1 MKLNS
6 KCFLLSALM
15 VLGFVAGT
23 SAAIKPVAFRCYQ
36 DIPEYDPDDPDGY
49 VQFGPYV
56 CKIGQFD
63 NVDEAVAH
71 NYNDSNVYDSW
82 SALVAQLN
90 SRLVTSAQNCEMDL
104 MFCTGIYFDF
114 ETSIDLGGF
123 EVSGGDTVCVNAF
136 DPVLIPSDVLSTYV
150 LEING
155 RGKTIKG
162 YCDIGQGDKSFFKG
176 VQSYGTP
183 NEVIVALQNTSFSD
197 LHFDSAYVK
206 TTGYESRA
214 AVFADTANGV
224 YFDNVSVT
232 NSTVSS
238 SNVAGGIVAC
248 YGSESSDVYSVH
260 VDATLRGQIVGGV
273 FGRAE
278 FTNIEGNSSVY
289 GISVDVQALAA
300 EEDSS
305 VTAGGFAGVISRVQN
320 PKFTFGG
327 DTVSLVL
334 PNGAANV
341 IAGGLVG
348 KFFYGAGQSS
358 ELQNL
363 KNKIDIF
370 VNSTGYTTYAG
381 GLAGMGSFG
390 NVFVTDSLNDIQA
403 VIATKGTPDPAM
415 VEKQDITSEVYAGGE
430 FGMLEE
436 VAGLRVAHDT
446 IDARLVAAGA
456 GAQLLGGIAGAVMAS
471 QGYPVSFA
479 QNDVKVSIASSGEGK
494 INVAMGGLLGM
505 ATVLNQ
511 QGSDVDFVCD
521 TNTVTASMQTAS
533 AGGVY
538 AGGLAGFV
546 MDESGVGMGGFYSDM
561 SIIKATEGNNLITVS
576 SSTMEDLF
584 MGGLVGRMDIP
595 HYLIKTRRTMVDGDI
610 VASAT
615 TIADAGAVGGLFGE
629 ITSYKVFI
637 FDNLSKGDILANAE
651 NIGFA
656 VGKVLSEQSDAE
668 GVMLTS
674 NVHVGTKDVKAKQVI
689 GAMVLGGDAVTSWDE
704 GAGSLVDYHY
714 SVMLNYRN
722 AIVSEATP
730 LASTGALDIDGS
742 GYINAKVSYQTPNG
756 SGYRDAKL
764 LNGVL
769 DESAMNSRLFT
780 YVLSQKENRA
790 YSGATNIDSAFTCW
804 ENDSDGTLHVCGE
817 DDSRTAYKVQV
828 DISSIFPKLREGER
842 DSLADILVVA
852 PEMEE
857 EEPTGDTTYGLV
869 GYTENNR
876 RLSESFVKRAKSLS
890 VDYGTVSRY
899 GTAYNLETLTVWGD
913 QSLFAY
919 ENFDIEIV
927 YEIAEPNVEPIN
939 LVSLEEGLSDPIYLW
954 PKVTKVRRYGASG
967 TVPPVF
973 TMSGNAKQEYY
984 LQYAFAECPEVDPEG
999 EPEDEPVCEERSYSA
1014 DEFGPITFDKV
1025 VYRLVRDGAW
1035 PYQKKIHLV
1044 YEASTDGQKTPEMT
1058 VGGDG
1063 NNSVLL
1069 VGYGYKDTSMVLYD
1083 SSYVG
1088 GSGLAVLPIASR
1100 YSVKPSVGFT
1110 LEKWKVDFWVISNGE
1125 SGFNIENCYAENAV
1139 SETCTS
1145 AVSHDA
1151 VGNYLGRTDDIYN
1164 AILAHADGD
1173 TNMKWSAELDSDG
1186 VLVMDSMISAFSG
1199 FTGSDYS
1206 FTYHMHVAPVM
1217 TAIPYTIT
1225 FNVNVADSVPV
1236 FIGGYTDTLVVYSM
1250 EDYDKRM
1257 LPQLYTA
1264 KACFAGWGEKA
1275 TEPLY
1280 GAIDLDENILNA
1292 VTPKDGSFSLYARW
1306 MTGDETG
1313 ADKPVAEGQ
1322 GDECSNMPMMKVPLE
1337 YGGEGGSEQGSVYL
1351 WQKLVNAD
1359 GDTLRF
1365 RHDFENDSLDIP
1377 NDSYNLRFHVGAE
1390 PKPGYALAEMLLL
1403 VDELE
1408 TEVTD
1413 TIPVDVLHGEDLIV
1427 MDPMNAVYRLY
1438 ARFDKYVPVAFD
1450 LITGRDDVFYDDRF
1464 EKGDSLKVIR
1474 GSGEVELPA
1483 WIYTADSCVLGWS
1496 IESGAEKLDY
1506 HDRAL
1511 SDSLYESVQET
1522 QKLYAVWGDAAQCA
1536 DIGYAQVSAVA
1547 EHGSMELTEETDS
1560 GTRVH
1565 KFSADGHLIFPLDFV
1580 GTLRVHVEP
1589 EDGYKLERIVLFQN
1603 EDSTE
1608 VENGE
1613 FVDIYSSGAKL
1624 VAYFVKESKEP
1635 VEVSSPVL
1643 EWSGN
1648 AVRFS
1653 YNDTNFVKAFEPWVY
1668 VMLENI
1674 DGDKVADTLFCKE
1687 NACDFVWEKFPLSSG
1702 YYLFTAT
1709 ARVLD
1714 GRDTTL
1720 LERDFEVESQISIA
1734 GENSWQM
1741 LSLASVDLDEL
1752 PWDGDERFYWWAEGW
1767 SYGKYWQYQEFK
1779 KGQTPDPARGY
1790 WYSSL
1795 EGRPLQLKA
1804 EAYTENLTWN
1814 LTNQNGGW
1822 NMVANPYGW
1831 YLNLGVSDEE
1841 SPDEEIEFSRWNAE
1855 EGQYVPVKELKPYEA
1870 VWAKLKREESVTWE
1884 FSAVPKYV
1892 GQVTSEGEIALNK
1905 SLNRRLA
1912 KAGENGWS
1920 MRLTLSDGKGKRDSW
1935 NVLGAGATA
1944 WQSEEPPAGMGD
1956 HVNLSILDGGKK
1968 LARSVKVSN
1977 DASVYEWQVALSAS
1991 GDRAGYLEV
2000 SDMES
2005 LQERGLRVFVTVDG
2019 KTVEMHSGE
2028 KVPVALTTQAKT
2040 AYVRVAPSAKTVVAG
2055 NLQGM
2060 RAVQLGNM
2068 LAVSFDAPAG
2078 MAGAKARVDV
2088 FDTKG
2093 AVVASTNLR
2102 ATEGKNAISLE
2113 MPRRGLYAVRVAVA
2127 GAAAVQR
2134 VLFK

>member
-6 KCFLLSALM
+6 KCFLLSALL
-15 VLGFVAGT
+15 VLGLVAES
-23 SAAIKPVAFRCYQ
+23 SAAEKWTGIRCY
-36 DIPEYDPDDPDGY
+36 DEYPDDEFAQTFTKVCY
-49 VQFGPYV
+49 V
-56 CKIGQFD
+56 GQFD
-63 NVDEAVAH
+63 SQDEAAEVGYGVDNMASVWDGADGFREKL
-71 NYNDSNVYDSW
+71 NAGIYD
-82 SALVAQLN
+82 AM
-90 SRLVTSAQNCEMDL
+90 QNCSWDGMCYGFEL
-104 MFCTGIYFDF
+104 RF
-114 ETSIDLGGF
+114 ETDLDLGGF
-123 EVSGGDTVCVNAF
+123 AVSGGDTACVNAF
-136 DPVLIPSDVLSTYV
+136 DPVLIPTDVLTNY
-150 LEING
+150 ETMING
-155 RGKTIKG
+155 NGKTVRG

-176 VQSYGTP
+176 VENFGGN
-183 NEVIVALQNTSFSD
+183 NESFVAVRNTRFSD

-206 TTGYESRA
+206 ASGYGSRA

-224 YFDNVSVT
+224 SFNNVSVT
-232 NSTVSS
+232 NSTISS
-238 SNVAGGIVAC
+238 SFTAGGIVAGYEAD
-248 YGSESSDVYSVH
+248 YGDIYSVH
-260 VDATLRGQIVGGV
+260 VDATLRGSKVGGLFGSATFSSAELSSFISGVFVDVEVYAAGESSIIAGGIVG
-273 FGRAE
+273 
-278 FTNIEGNSSVY
+278 
-289 GISVDVQALAA
+289 QL
-300 EEDSS
+300 
-305 VTAGGFAGVISRVQN
+305 TARDAS
-320 PKFTFGG
+320 FTFHS
-327 DTVSLVL
+327 DTVTLAM
-334 PNGAANV
+334 PNGADVVN
-341 IAGGLVG
+341 AGGLVG
-348 KFFYGAGQSS
+348 KFFYNPSQSV

-363 KNKIDIF
+363 NNVIDIF
-370 VNSTGYTTYAG
+370 VNSTGDSTYAG
-381 GLAGMGSFG
+381 GLVGYASLS
-390 NVFVTDSLNDIQA
+390 NVSITDSLNKIHA
-403 VIATKGTPDPAM
+403 VIATKGTPDPAV
-415 VEKQDITSEVYAGGE
+415 VEELDIPSEVYAGGE
-430 FGMLEE
+430 FGFIQE
-436 VAGLRVAHDT
+436 VAGLRIAHDA
-446 IDARLVAAGA
+446 IDVRLTGAGSESQFFGGVAGA
-456 GAQLLGGIAGAVMAS
+456 MMAA
-471 QGYPVSFA
+471 QGYTVSFA
-479 QNDVKVSIASSGEGK
+479 QNDVKVSVASSGEGK

-511 QGSDVDFVCD
+511 QGGDVDFVCD
-521 TNTVTASMQTAS
+521 TNTVTASMQAAS
-533 AGGVY
+533 TGGVY
-538 AGGLAGFV
+538 AGGLAGIV
-546 MDESGVGMGGFYSDM
+546 MDESGVGMGGFYSDE
-561 SIIKATEGNNLITVS
+561 SVIKAPEGSNLITVS
-576 SSTMEDLF
+576 SNTMEDLF
-584 MGGLVGRMDIP
+584 MGGLVGRMNIP
-595 HYLIKTRRTMVDGDI
+595 HFLIKTRRTRVDGDI
-610 VASAT
+610 VAAAT
-615 TIADAGAVGGLFGE
+615 SIADADAVGGLFGE
-629 ITSYKVFI
+629 INSYRVFV
-637 FDNLSKGDILANAE
+637 FDNLIKGDILANAE
-651 NIGFA
+651 NMGFV
-656 VGKVLSEQSDAE
+656 VGGVLSEVSDDE
-668 GVMLTS
+668 GVRITS
-674 NVHVGTKDVKAKQVI
+674 NVHIGTKDVNAKR
-689 GAMVLGGDAVTSWDE
+689 ALGLMTLAENNTITNWDE
-704 GAGSLVDYHY
+704 GSGSIQDFNY
-714 SVMLNYRN
+714 SVVHNYRN
-722 AIVSEATP
+722 AIASETTP
-730 LASTGALDIDGS
+730 LESTGVLDIDGS
-742 GYINAKVSYQTPNG
+742 GYINAKVPYQSPNLG
-756 SGYRDAKL
+756 ETVYRDVKL

-769 DESAMNSRLFT
+769 DESTMKSRLLT
-780 YVLSQKENRA
+780 YVLTQKENRA
-790 YSGATNIDSAFTCW
+790 PNGVDDVESDYTCW
-804 ENDSDGTLHVCGE
+804 DNDSTGVLYVCRNQ
-817 DDSRTAYKVQV
+817 DDRTVYKAQI
-828 DISSIFPKLREGER
+828 DISSIYPKLREGER
-842 DSLADILVVA
+842 DSLADILNIA
-852 PEMEE
+852 PVMEE
-857 EEPTGDTTYGLV
+857 EEPTGDTTYSLV

-876 RLSESFVKRAKSLS
+876 YLNKNFVKRAKSLS
-890 VDYGTVSRY
+890 VDYGTVSSSGY
-899 GTAYNLETLTVWGD
+899 EYNLESYYAWSNQRLY
-913 QSLFAY
+913 AI

-927 YEIAEPNVEPIN
+927 YEIAEPNVEPVN
-939 LVSLEEGLSDPIYLW
+939 YVSLDEALSNPIYLW

-973 TMSGNAKQEYY
+973 TMSGNTKQEYY
-984 LQYAFAECPEVDPEG
+984 LTAAFGVCPDVAPEGDPEE
-999 EPEDEPVCEERSYSA
+999 EPECEVVPVTPDPS
-1014 DEFGPITFDKV
+1014 GPATFSRIV
-1025 VYRLVRDGAW
+1025 ESLGIDGGW
-1035 PYQKKIHLV
+1035 PYERKIRLV
-1044 YEASTDGQKTPEMT
+1044 YEASTEEQKTPEMT

-1063 NNSVLL
+1063 NRSVLL
-1069 VGYGYKDTSMVLYD
+1069 TGYGYRDTSVVLFD

-1088 GSGLAVLPIASR
+1088 GSGLAILPIASK
-1100 YSVKPSVGFT
+1100 YTAKPSVGFT
-1110 LEKWKVDFWVISNGE
+1110 LDKWKVDFWVISNGE
-1125 SGFNIENCYAENAV
+1125 SGFNIENCYDTTAV
-1139 SETCTS
+1139 SETCASIASFTS
-1145 AVSHDA
+1145 AE
-1151 VGNYLGRTDDIYN
+1151 NYFGRTDDIYN
-1164 AILAHADGD
+1164 AILEHADERE
-1173 TNMKWSAELDSDG
+1173 NMRWSAELDSDG

-1199 FTGSDYS
+1199 FTGSDFT

-1225 FNVNVADSVPV
+1225 FNVNVADPATV

-1250 EDYDKRM
+1250 EDFDKRM
-1257 LPQLYTA
+1257 FPQLYSA

-1280 GAIDLDENILNA
+1280 GAIELDENILGA
-1292 VTPKDGSFSLYARW
+1292 VAAKDGSFSLYARW
-1306 MTGDETG
+1306 ITGGESG
-1313 ADKPVAEGQ
+1313 SDKPTAEEEE
-1322 GDECSNMPMMKVPLE
+1322 DECANRPVMKVPLE

-1390 PKPGYALAEMLLL
+1390 PKPGYALAEVLLL

-1408 TEVTD
+1408 TDVTD
-1413 TIPVDVLHGEDLIV
+1413 TTSVDVLHGEDLVV
-1427 MDPMNAVYRLY
+1427 MDPMNASYRLY

-1496 IESGAEKLDY
+1496 IGSGAEKLDY

-1511 SDSLYESVQET
+1511 SDSLYEIVQET

-1589 EDGYKLERIVLFQN
+1589 EDGYTLERIVLFQN

-1613 FVDIYSSGAKL
+1613 FVDIFSNGAKL
-1624 VAYFVKESKEP
+1624 VAYFVKESKEL
-1635 VEVSSPVL
+1635 VEVSNPVL

-1648 AVRFS
+1648 AVRFTF
-1653 YNDTNFVKAFEPWVY
+1653 NDTNYAKVYEPWVY

-1687 NACDFVWEKFPLSSG
+1687 DACDFVWEKFPLSSG

-1734 GENSWQM
+1734 GANSWQM

-1767 SYGKYWQYQEFK
+1767 NYGKYWQYQEFK
-1779 KGQTPDPARGY
+1779 KGQSPDPARGY

-1795 EGRPLQLKA
+1795 EGRPLQLK
-1804 EAYTENLTWN
+1804 ETSFVDDVKWELQNK
-1814 LTNQNGGW
+1814 NGGW
-1822 NMVANPYGW
+1822 NLVANPYGW
-1831 YLNLGVSDEE
+1831 YMDLGLGDEE
-1841 SPDEEIEFSRWNAE
+1841 SVDDEIEFSRWNAE
-1855 EGQYVPVKELKPYEA
+1855 EGQYVPVKRLKPYEA
-1870 VWAKLKREESVTWE
+1870 VWAQLKRKESVTWE
-1884 FSAVPKYV
+1884 FSAVPDYV
-1892 GQVTSEGEIALNK
+1892 GQVTSDGEVAVNK

-1912 KAGENGWS
+1912 KVGGKNGWS
-1920 MRLTLSDGKGKRDSW
+1920 LRLTLSDGKGKRDSW

>member
-15 VLGFVAGT
+15 VLCLVAGT
-23 SAAIKPVAFRCYQ
+23 SAAEKWTGIRCY
-36 DIPEYDPDDPDGY
+36 DEYPDDEFAQTFTKVCY
-49 VQFGPYV
+49 V
-56 CKIGQFD
+56 GQFD
-63 NVDEAVAH
+63 SQGSAVEKGYGADNMASVWGGTDGFREKLNAGIH
-71 NYNDSNVYDSW
+71 DAMQSCSW
-82 SALVAQLN
+82 DGMCYGFEL
-90 SRLVTSAQNCEMDL
+90 R
-104 MFCTGIYFDF
+104 F
-114 ETSIDLGGF
+114 ETDLDLGGF
-123 EVSGGDTVCVNAF
+123 EVSDGDTLCVNYF
-136 DPVLIPSDVLSTYV
+136 EPVLIPTDVLTNY
-150 LEING
+150 ETMING
-155 RGKTIKG
+155 NGKTVRG
-162 YCDIGQGDKSFFKG
+162 YCDIGPGDKSFFRG

-206 TTGYESRA
+206 TTGYVSRA
-214 AVFADTANGV
+214 AVFADTAT
-224 YFDNVSVT
+224 YASFENVSVT
-232 NSTVSS
+232 NSTISS
-238 SNVAGGIVAC
+238 SYAAAGIVAC

-348 KFFYGAGQSS
+348 QFFYNVGQSS

-370 VNSTGYTTYAG
+370 VNSTGYSTYAG

-538 AGGLAGFV
+538 VGGLAGFV
-546 MDESGVGMGGFYSDM
+546 MDESGVGMGGFYSDE
-561 SIIKATEGNNLITVS
+561 SVIKAPEGSNLITVS
-576 SSTMEDLF
+576 SNTMEDLF

-595 HYLIKTRRTMVDGDI
+595 HFLIKTRRTRVDGDI
-610 VASAT
+610 VAAAT
-615 TIADAGAVGGLFGE
+615 TIADADAVGGLFGE
-629 ITSYKVFI
+629 INSYRVFI
-637 FDNLSKGDILANAE
+637 FDNLSQGDILADAE
-651 NIGFA
+651 NMGFV
-656 VGKVLSEQSDAE
+656 VGGVLSEVSDDE
-668 GVMLTS
+668 GVRITS
-674 NVHVGTKDVKAKQVI
+674 NVHIGTKDVNAKR
-689 GAMVLGGDAVTSWDE
+689 ALGLMTLAENNTITNWDE
-704 GAGSLVDYHY
+704 GSGSIQDFNY
-714 SVMLNYRN
+714 SVVHNYRN
-722 AIVSEATP
+722 AIASETTP
-730 LASTGALDIDGS
+730 LESTGGLDIDGS
-742 GYINAKVSYQTPNG
+742 GYINAKVPYQGQTPDEIL
-756 SGYRDAKL
+756 YRDAKL
-764 LNGVL
+764 LDGIL
-769 DESAMNSRLFT
+769 DESTMKSRLLT
-780 YVLSQKENRA
+780 YVLTQKENRA
-790 YSGATNIDSAFTCW
+790 PNGVDDIESDYTCW
-804 ENDSDGTLHVCGE
+804 DNDSGGTLHVCGE
-817 DDSRTAYKVQV
+817 DDSRTAYKVQI
-828 DISSIFPKLREGER
+828 DISSIYPKLREGER

-899 GTAYNLETLTVWGD
+899 GTAYNLETLYAWD
-913 QSLFAY
+913 NQSLFAK

-999 EPEDEPVCEERSYSA
+999 DPEDEPVCEERSYSA

-1306 MTGDETG
+1306 ITGDEAG

-1377 NDSYNLRFHVGAE
+1377 GDSYNLRFHVGAE
-1390 PKPGYALAEMLLL
+1390 PKPGYALAEVLLL

-1408 TEVTD
+1408 TDVTD
-1413 TIPVDVLHGEDLIV
+1413 TTSVDVLHGEDLVV
-1427 MDPMNAVYRLY
+1427 MDPMNASYRLY

-1589 EDGYKLERIVLFQN
+1589 EDGYTLERIVLFQN

-1613 FVDIYSSGAKL
+1613 FVDIFSNGAKL

-1635 VEVSSPVL
+1635 VEVSNPVL

-1648 AVRFS
+1648 AVRFTF
-1653 YNDTNFVKAFEPWVY
+1653 NDTNFVKAFEPWVY

-1870 VWAKLKREESVTWE
+1870 VWAQLKRKESVTWE